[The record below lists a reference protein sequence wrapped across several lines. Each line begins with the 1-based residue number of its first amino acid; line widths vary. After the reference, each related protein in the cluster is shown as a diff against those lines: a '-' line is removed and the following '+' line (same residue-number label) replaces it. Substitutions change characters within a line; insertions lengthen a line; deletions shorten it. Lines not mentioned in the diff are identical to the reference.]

1 MRYRYLR
8 SLLRTALAVG
18 LITSGQQHL
27 KAVGLGSL
35 NQPHSGVCFVH
46 DLEWEPFAGSNW
58 KREDECS
65 LGNSSNKAILPEV
78 VIDAE
83 PAIED
88 LKQQAEAILNSLQ
101 ANASFWGSRANRCL
115 MPIVQL
121 PSRLDS
127 AISVGSVRMVEW
139 LQVAEV
145 HSVTTLESANVDN
158 TGIDLVEQMAIASE
172 LEPASASEHASATQE
187 DFANEVE
194 TEWNCSEWDCSD
206 WHSSYQNNVA
216 SVFPARDRA
225 NTFVFVLDASQPDIQ
240 ILQPTVIDAQGGMD
254 PVCREINSPMD
265 SLCWADVSDKPR
277 VCCPL
282 DQKMLDDA
290 IATSQVVIEE
300 QRAVPPTL
308 ESDLASLDSDQIT
321 TSLPLDSSI
330 EPSQAEAVGCLG
342 LEEPYKTVESADS
355 ESVEPCDDSV
365 GAGHCIVETQHAARH
380 QDAQSEPSSTYRDWP
395 MDYATRLVG
404 NELPTGVPN
413 WMDKSIWGRAWCDTN
428 PMQQRTSYIGRYT
441 REDLLYANQI
451 SAKVF
456 NPSQIDCHT
465 EFNAA
470 EPLMESLVTE
480 SSPQSSLFGTWVLP
494 FTIAKCIEFSKGA
507 TPLFIPNEQNRVE
520 TRIHLAKQVRSI
532 GQLLIEFAGRIE
544 SNADRVEFATRDADV
559 R

>member
-35 NQPHSGVCFVH
+35 NQPHLGVCFVH

-58 KREDECS
+58 KLEDECS
-65 LGNSSNKAILPEV
+65 LGNSSNKVEQPEV
-78 VIDAE
+78 VINTE

-88 LKQQAEAILNSLQ
+88 FKQQAEAILDSIQ
-101 ANASFWGSRANRCL
+101 SHASFWSSRANRCL

-127 AISVGSVRMVEW
+127 AISIGSVRMVEW
-139 LQVAEV
+139 LQVPEV
-145 HSVTTLESANVDN
+145 HSVTTIESANVDD
-158 TGIDLVEQMAIASE
+158 TGINLVEQVAIVSE
-172 LEPASASEHASATQE
+172 LQPASPSDRIVAPQD

-194 TEWNCSEWDCSD
+194 AEWNCSEWDCSD

-216 SVFPARDRA
+216 SVFPDRDRA
-225 NTFVFVLDASQPDIQ
+225 NTFVFVLDASPPDTQ
-240 ILQPTVIDAQGGMD
+240 IIPPTVVDVQVGMD
-254 PVCREINSPMD
+254 PVCPEINSPID

-290 IATSQVVIEE
+290 IATSQVVIAES
-300 QRAVPPTL
+300 RAVPPTL
-308 ESDLASLDSDQIT
+308 ESDLASSDSVQVA

-330 EPSQAEAVGCLG
+330 EQSVATDVGSF
-342 LEEPYKTVESADS
+342 ETEVTHKTVESADT
-355 ESVEPCDDSV
+355 VGAADLL

-380 QDAQSEPSSTYRDWP
+380 QDAQTELSSTYRDWP

-404 NELPTGVPN
+404 NELPTGIPN
-413 WMDKSIWGRAWCDTN
+413 WMDKSIWGRGWCDSN

-456 NPSQIDCHT
+456 NPAQIDCHT
-465 EFNAA
+465 DFKEV
-470 EPLMESLVTE
+470 EPLLESPVTE
-480 SSPQSSLFGTWVLP
+480 LSPKTSLFGTWVLP

-544 SNADRVEFATRDADV
+544 SNTDRVEFATRDADV

>member
-27 KAVGLGSL
+27 QAVGLGSL
-35 NQPHSGVCFVH
+35 NQPHLGVCFVH

-58 KREDECS
+58 KLEDECS
-65 LGNSSNKAILPEV
+65 LGNSSNNATLPEV
-78 VIDAE
+78 AINTE
-83 PAIED
+83 PAMD
-88 LKQQAEAILNSLQ
+88 DSKQQAAAILDSLQ
-101 ANASFWGSRANRCL
+101 AHASFWGSRANRCL

-127 AISVGSVRMVEW
+127 AIAIGSVRMVEW
-139 LQVAEV
+139 LQIAEV
-145 HSVTTLESANVDN
+145 HSVTTIESANVDN
-158 TGIDLVEQMAIASE
+158 TGINLVEQMAIVSD
-172 LEPASASEHASATQE
+172 LQPAIPSDHVAAPQDE
-187 DFANEVE
+187 FANEVE
-194 TEWNCSEWDCSD
+194 AEWNCSEWDCSD

-225 NTFVFVLDASQPDIQ
+225 NTYVFVLDASQPDIQ
-240 ILQPTVIDAQGGMD
+240 IIPPTVVDVQVGMD
-254 PVCREINSPMD
+254 PVCREIDGPID
-265 SLCWADVSDKPR
+265 SLSWADVSDKPR

-290 IATSQVVIEE
+290 IATSQEE
-300 QRAVPPTL
+300 MAEPCAVPPTL
-308 ESDLASLDSDQIT
+308 QSDLESLDSDQVA

-330 EPSQAEAVGCLG
+330 ESSQDKAVVTFES
-342 LEEPYKTVESADS
+342 EESKTA
-355 ESVEPCDDSV
+355 ESVDSV

-380 QDAQSEPSSTYRDWP
+380 QDAQAELSTTYRDWP

-413 WMDKSIWGRAWCDTN
+413 WMDKSIWGRGWCDSN
-428 PMQQRTSYIGRYT
+428 PMQHRTSYLGRYT
-441 REDLLYANQI
+441 REDLLYANQV
-451 SAKVF
+451 SAKIF
-456 NPSQIDCHT
+456 NPAQVDCHT
-465 EFNAA
+465 DFSAV
-470 EPLMESLVTE
+470 EPLLESSVTE
-480 SSPQSSLFGTWVLP
+480 LSPQSSLFGSWVLP

-544 SNADRVEFATRDADV
+544 SNAGGVEFATRDSDV

>member
-58 KREDECS
+58 KLEDECS
-65 LGNSSNKAILPEV
+65 LGNSSNTPAHLEEV
-78 VIDAE
+78 INTE
-83 PAIED
+83 PAID
-88 LKQQAEAILNSLQ
+88 DSKQQAAAILDSLQ
-101 ANASFWGSRANRCL
+101 AHASFWGSRANRCL

-127 AISVGSVRMVEW
+127 AIAIGSVRMVEW
-139 LQVAEV
+139 LQIAEV
-145 HSVTTLESANVDN
+145 HSVTTIESANVDN
-158 TGIDLVEQMAIASE
+158 TGINLVEQMAIVSD
-172 LEPASASEHASATQE
+172 LQPAIPSDHVAAPQDE
-187 DFANEVE
+187 FANEVE
-194 TEWNCSEWDCSD
+194 AEWNCSEWDCSD
-206 WHSSYQNNVA
+206 WHSSFQNNVT
-216 SVFPARDRA
+216 SVFPERDRA
-225 NTFVFVLDASQPDIQ
+225 NTFVFVLDASQPDTQ
-240 ILQPTVIDAQGGMD
+240 IIPPTVIDVQVGLD
-254 PVCREINSPMD
+254 PVCHEIHSPID
-265 SLCWADVSDKPR
+265 SLCWADVSNKPH

-290 IATSQVVIEE
+290 IATSQVVIAE
-300 QRAVPPTL
+300 QPAVPPTL
-308 ESDLASLDSDQIT
+308 ESDLASLDSDPVA

-330 EPSQAEAVGCLG
+330 ESSPAEDVGAFES
-342 LEEPYKTVESADS
+342 EETYTTAEST
-355 ESVEPCDDSV
+355 DSV
-365 GAGHCIVETQHAARH
+365 GAGHCTVETQHAVRH
-380 QDAQSEPSSTYRDWP
+380 QEAQTELSSTYKDWP

-404 NELPTGVPN
+404 NELPTGTPN
-413 WMDKSIWGRAWCDTN
+413 WMDKSIWGRGWCDSN
-428 PMQQRTSYIGRYT
+428 PMQPRTSYIGRYT

-456 NPSQIDCHT
+456 NPAQVDCHT
-465 EFNAA
+465 EFNAI
-470 EPLMESLVTE
+470 EPLLESPATE
-480 SSPQSSLFGTWVLP
+480 LSPHSSLFGTWVLP
-494 FTIAKCIEFSKGA
+494 YTIARCIEFSKGA
-507 TPLFIPNEQNRVE
+507 TPLFIPTEQNRVE

-544 SNADRVEFATRDADV
+544 SNTDRVEFATRDADV

>member
-35 NQPHSGVCFVH
+35 NQPHLGVCFVH

-58 KREDECS
+58 KLEDECS
-65 LGNSSNKAILPEV
+65 LGNSSNQAAQPEV
-78 VIDAE
+78 VINTE

-88 LKQQAEAILNSLQ
+88 FKQQAEAILDSIQ
-101 ANASFWGSRANRCL
+101 SHTSFWSSRANRCL

-127 AISVGSVRMVEW
+127 AISIGSVRMVEW
-139 LQVAEV
+139 LQVPEV
-145 HSVTTLESANVDN
+145 HSVTTIESAIVDD
-158 TGIDLVEQMAIASE
+158 TGINLVEQVAIVSD
-172 LEPASASEHASATQE
+172 LQPASPSDHVVASQD

-194 TEWNCSEWDCSD
+194 AEWNCSEWDCSD
-206 WHSSYQNNVA
+206 WHSSYQTNVA

-225 NTFVFVLDASQPDIQ
+225 NTFVFVLDASQPDTQ
-240 ILQPTVIDAQGGMD
+240 IIPPTVVDVQVGMD
-254 PVCREINSPMD
+254 PVCPEINSPID

-290 IATSQVVIEE
+290 IATSQAVIAEPL
-300 QRAVPPTL
+300 AVPPTL
-308 ESDLASLDSDQIT
+308 ESDLASPDSVQVV
-321 TSLPLDSSI
+321 TSLPLDSNI
-330 EPSQAEAVGCLG
+330 EPSAATDVGSFET
-342 LEEPYKTVESADS
+342 EETHKTVESA
-355 ESVEPCDDSV
+355 ESADTIGAADLL
-365 GAGHCIVETQHAARH
+365 GAGHCIVETQHATRH
-380 QDAQSEPSSTYRDWP
+380 QDAQTELPSTYRDWP

-404 NELPTGVPN
+404 NELPTGIPN
-413 WMDKSIWGRAWCDTN
+413 WMDKSICSRGWCDSN

-456 NPSQIDCHT
+456 NPAQVDCHT
-465 EFNAA
+465 DFKEV
-470 EPLMESLVTE
+470 EPLLE
-480 SSPQSSLFGTWVLP
+480 SSETELSPKTSLFGTWVLP
-494 FTIAKCIEFSKGA
+494 FTIAKCIEFSKGT
-507 TPLFIPNEQNRVE
+507 TPLFIPNEQNGVE

-544 SNADRVEFATRDADV
+544 SNTDRIEFATRDADV

>member
-18 LITSGQQHL
+18 LITSGHQHL
-27 KAVGLGSL
+27 QAVGLGSL
-35 NQPHSGVCFVH
+35 NQPHLGVCFVH

-65 LGNSSNKAILPEV
+65 LGNSGNATAQPEV
-78 VIDAE
+78 AFDTE

-88 LKQQAEAILNSLQ
+88 YKQQAEALLDSLQ

-127 AISVGSVRMVEW
+127 AISIGSVRMVEW
-139 LQVAEV
+139 LPVAEV
-145 HSVTTLESANVDN
+145 HSVTTIESANVDN
-158 TGIDLVEQMAIASE
+158 TGIHLVEQMAIVSE
-172 LEPASASEHASATQE
+172 QEPVSPSDPAVVPQD
-187 DFANEVE
+187 DFTNEVE
-194 TEWNCSEWDCSD
+194 AEWNCSEWDCSD
-206 WHSSYQNNVA
+206 WHSSFQNNVA

-240 ILQPTVIDAQGGMD
+240 IIQPTLVDVQVGMD
-254 PVCREINSPMD
+254 PVCCEINSPID

-290 IATSQVVIEE
+290 IATSQVVIAE
-300 QRAVPPTL
+300 QPAVPPTL
-308 ESDLASLDSDQIT
+308 ESDLASLDSDQVA

-330 EPSQAEAVGCLG
+330 ESSPAEDVGAF
-342 LEEPYKTVESADS
+342 ESDESYKTVESADS
-355 ESVEPCDDSV
+355 V
-365 GAGHCIVETQHAARH
+365 GVGHCIVETQHAARH
-380 QDAQSEPSSTYRDWP
+380 QDTPTELSSTYRDWP

-404 NELPTGVPN
+404 NELPTGTPN
-413 WMDKSIWGRAWCDTN
+413 WMDKSIWGRGWCDSN

-456 NPSQIDCHT
+456 NPAQVDCHT
-465 EFNAA
+465 DFNAI
-470 EPLMESLVTE
+470 EPLLESPATE
-480 SSPQSSLFGTWVLP
+480 LSPQSSLFGTWVLP

-507 TPLFIPNEQNRVE
+507 TPLFIPTEQNRVE

>member
-35 NQPHSGVCFVH
+35 NQPHLGVCFVH

-58 KREDECS
+58 KLEDECS
-65 LGNSSNKAILPEV
+65 LGNSSNQAAQPEV
-78 VIDAE
+78 VINTE

-88 LKQQAEAILNSLQ
+88 FKQQAEAILDSIQ
-101 ANASFWGSRANRCL
+101 SHTSFWSSRANRCL

-127 AISVGSVRMVEW
+127 AISIGSVRMVEW
-139 LQVAEV
+139 LQVPEV
-145 HSVTTLESANVDN
+145 HSVTKIESAIVDD
-158 TGIDLVEQMAIASE
+158 TGINLVEQVAIVSD
-172 LEPASASEHASATQE
+172 LQPASPSDHVVAPQD

-194 TEWNCSEWDCSD
+194 AEWNCSEWDCSD
-206 WHSSYQNNVA
+206 WHSSYQTNVA

-225 NTFVFVLDASQPDIQ
+225 NTFVFVLDASQPDTQ
-240 ILQPTVIDAQGGMD
+240 IIPPTVVDVQVGMD
-254 PVCREINSPMD
+254 PVCPEINSPID

-290 IATSQVVIEE
+290 IATSQVVIAEP
-300 QRAVPPTL
+300 RAVPPTL
-308 ESDLASLDSDQIT
+308 ESDLASPDSVQVV
-321 TSLPLDSSI
+321 TSLPLDSNI
-330 EPSQAEAVGCLG
+330 EPSAATDVGSFET
-342 LEEPYKTVESADS
+342 EETHKTVESA
-355 ESVEPCDDSV
+355 ESADTIGAADLL
-365 GAGHCIVETQHAARH
+365 GAGRCIVETQHATRH
-380 QDAQSEPSSTYRDWP
+380 QDAQTELPSTYRDWP

-404 NELPTGVPN
+404 NELPTGMPN
-413 WMDKSIWGRAWCDTN
+413 WMDKSICSRGLCDSN

-456 NPSQIDCHT
+456 NPAQVDCHT
-465 EFNAA
+465 DFKDV
-470 EPLMESLVTE
+470 EPLLE
-480 SSPQSSLFGTWVLP
+480 SSETELSPKTSLFGTWVLP

-507 TPLFIPNEQNRVE
+507 TPLFIPNEQNGVE

-544 SNADRVEFATRDADV
+544 SNSDRVEFATRDADV

>member
-18 LITSGQQHL
+18 LVTSGHQHL
-27 KAVGLGSL
+27 QAVGLGSL
-35 NQPHSGVCFVH
+35 NQPHLGVCFVH

-58 KREDECS
+58 KLEDECS
-65 LGNSSNKAILPEV
+65 LGNSSNKAALPEV
-78 VIDAE
+78 AINTE
-83 PAIED
+83 PAMDEF
-88 LKQQAEAILNSLQ
+88 KQQAEALLDSLQ

-121 PSRLDS
+121 PNRLDT
-127 AISVGSVRMVEW
+127 AISIGSVRMVEW

-145 HSVTTLESANVDN
+145 HSVTTIESANIDN
-158 TGIDLVEQMAIASE
+158 TGIHLVEQMAIVSE
-172 LEPASASEHASATQE
+172 LEPESASKHASTPQD

-206 WHSSYQNNVA
+206 WHSSYQNSVA

-225 NTFVFVLDASQPDIQ
+225 NTYVFVLDASQPDIQ
-240 ILQPTVIDAQGGMD
+240 IIQPTIVDVQVGQD
-254 PVCREINSPMD
+254 PVCREIDSPID

-290 IATSQVVIEE
+290 IATSQVETAE
-300 QRAVPPTL
+300 PCAVPPTL
-308 ESDLASLDSDQIT
+308 QSDLESLDSEQVA

-330 EPSQAEAVGCLG
+330 ESSPAEDVGAF
-342 LEEPYKTVESADS
+342 ESDESYKTVESADS
-355 ESVEPCDDSV
+355 V
-365 GAGHCIVETQHAARH
+365 GVGHCIVETQHAARH
-380 QDAQSEPSSTYRDWP
+380 QDNPTELSYTYRDWP

-404 NELPTGVPN
+404 NELPMGVPN
-413 WMDKSIWGRAWCDTN
+413 WMDKSIWGRAWCDSN

-441 REDLLYANQI
+441 REDLLYANQV
-451 SAKVF
+451 SAKIF
-456 NPSQIDCHT
+456 NPAQVDCHT
-465 EFNAA
+465 DFSAV
-470 EPLMESLVTE
+470 EPLLESSVTE
-480 SSPQSSLFGTWVLP
+480 LSPQSSLFGSWVLP

-544 SNADRVEFATRDADV
+544 SNAGGVEFATRDSDV